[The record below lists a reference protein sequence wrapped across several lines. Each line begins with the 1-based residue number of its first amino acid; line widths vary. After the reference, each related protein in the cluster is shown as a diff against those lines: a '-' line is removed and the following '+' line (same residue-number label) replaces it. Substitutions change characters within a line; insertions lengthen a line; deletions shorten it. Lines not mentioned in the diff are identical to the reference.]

1 MSLAARADFKLLH
14 NQTAFTS
21 FSSGPLSCVG
31 RGLAMQEIAIVL
43 CTLGQRFRFRL
54 KEGLDVREHERNYKD
69 YFVSTRPDLLIVVKP
84 R

>member
-1 MSLAARADFKLLH
+1 
-14 NQTAFTS
+14 
-21 FSSGPLSCVG
+21 
-31 RGLAMQEIAIVL
+31 MQEIAIVL
-43 CTLGQRFRFRL
+43 CTLVQRFRFRL

>member
-1 MSLAARADFKLLH
+1 MQQMRTVICALL
-14 NQTAFTS
+14 
-21 FSSGPLSCVG
+21 
-31 RGLAMQEIAIVL
+31 
-43 CTLGQRFRFRL
+43 QRFRFRL